1 MKILIMLILMA
12 GVASVPAKET
22 DKDCGLAGKVTNNKS
37 EPLYMA
43 IVRIYKGGS
52 SKGATTTDDDGKYS
66 FAGLQAGTYDSVTIR
81 IMSCIPKTITNVILE
96 EDKITDLDIVLNID
110 PQAKTLNESV
120 VVQRKHLFNK
130 RVSAKEEFK
139 NAAGNGGAYR
149 SQSSAEVISK
159 SNKANIAGARGNGTV
174 YYVDG
179 VKASGKMNLPQNRDG
194 DALTTGIPAEYADRN
209 QEEFNTE
216 EYGSLVENAWKKVKD
231 EALSTFSIDVDA
243 ASYSNIR
250 RFLSNGQLP
259 PKDAVRIEEMVN
271 YFKYDYPQPKEDE
284 PFSITNEVTVC
295 PWNKKHQLVMIGMQ
309 GKTIAMD
316 KLPATNLTFLI
327 DVSGSMDEPNKLP
340 LVKASLKMLT
350 EQMRDKDRIAIVV
363 YAGNAGLV
371 LPSTPGN
378 QKEKII
384 EALDKLEAGGST
396 AGGAGIQLAYKIA
409 KENFMKEGNNRVILA
424 TDGDFNVGASSD
436 GELVRIIEEKRKDNI
451 FLTVLGFG
459 MGNYKDEKMEQLA
472 DKGNGNHAY
481 IDNLM
486 EAKKV
491 LVNEF
496 GGTLFTIAKDVKLQ
510 LEWNPANVKSYRLI
524 GYENRMLNKEDFNDD
539 KKDAGELG
547 SGHTVTA
554 LYEIIPAGSE
564 EEVSTPVE
572 PLKYQAAPVKE
583 PENFNSEIM
592 TVKLRYK
599 KPSGDISK
607 LLEFVLN
614 KPMERKSSEPS
625 ENMRWASTVAGF
637 GMILR
642 DSKYKGDITLPEVLT
657 AAKAARGTDEQGY
670 RAEFIRLVEMAQ
682 LYAKK

>member
-1 MKILIMLILMA
+1 
-12 GVASVPAKET
+12 
-22 DKDCGLAGKVTNNKS
+22 
-37 EPLYMA
+37 
-43 IVRIYKGGS
+43 
-52 SKGATTTDDDGKYS
+52 
-66 FAGLQAGTYDSVTIR
+66 
-81 IMSCIPKTITNVILE
+81 
-96 EDKITDLDIVLNID
+96 
-110 PQAKTLNESV
+110 
-120 VVQRKHLFNK
+120 
-130 RVSAKEEFK
+130 
-139 NAAGNGGAYR
+139 
-149 SQSSAEVISK
+149 
-159 SNKANIAGARGNGTV
+159 
-174 YYVDG
+174 
-179 VKASGKMNLPQNRDG
+179 
-194 DALTTGIPAEYADRN
+194 
-209 QEEFNTE
+209 
-216 EYGSLVENAWKKVKD
+216 
-231 EALSTFSIDVDA
+231 
-243 ASYSNIR
+243 
-250 RFLSNGQLP
+250 
-259 PKDAVRIEEMVN
+259 
-271 YFKYDYPQPKEDE
+271 
-284 PFSITNEVTVC
+284 
-295 PWNKKHQLVMIGMQ
+295 MIGMQ

-340 LVKASLKMLT
+340 FVKASLKMLT